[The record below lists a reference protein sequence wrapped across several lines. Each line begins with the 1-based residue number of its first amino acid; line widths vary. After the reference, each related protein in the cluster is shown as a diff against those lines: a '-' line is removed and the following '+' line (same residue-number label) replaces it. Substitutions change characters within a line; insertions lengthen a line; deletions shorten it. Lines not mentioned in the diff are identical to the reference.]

1 MCGRFY
7 LDAKTDELLVLFS
20 LTVTPQ
26 ITPRFNIAPSQNI
39 AAVVDTPKGR
49 HTRLFRWGLLPSWAK
64 QSKPGFQT
72 FNARI
77 ETLDSKPAF
86 RTPFRTQRC
95 LIPASGY
102 FEWQATPTGKQ
113 PYCIRHR
120 SDPIMAFAGL
130 YDRWTG
136 QAGESIDSCTLIV
149 ADASPKLQEIHNRM
163 PVILSPGDFDAWL
176 DRDNHDVDQLRS
188 LLKNRQLTGFESYP
202 VSARINNPRQDDPEC
217 IQPLGEEQS
226 TFLF

>member
-20 LTVTPQ
+20 LTVAPQ
-26 ITPRFNIAPSQNI
+26 LAPRFNIAPSQSI
-39 AAVVDTPKGR
+39 AAVIDTPKGR
-49 HTRLFRWGLLPSWAK
+49 RARLFRWGLLPSWAK
-64 QSKPGFQT
+64 QDSPGFRT

-77 ETLDSKPAF
+77 ETLGSKPAF
-86 RTPFRTQRC
+86 RTPFRTRRC

-102 FEWQATPTGKQ
+102 FEWQPTPAGKQ

-149 ADASPKLQEIHNRM
+149 ADASPKLKEIHDRM
-163 PVILSPGDFDAWL
+163 PVILNAEDFDAWL
-176 DRDNHDVDQLRS
+176 DRDNHDVERLGK
-188 LLKNRQLTGFESYP
+188 LLKNRQLTEFESYP
-202 VSARINNPRQDDPEC
+202 VSTRVNNPRQDDAEC
-217 IQPLGEEQS
+217 IQPLHEIDY
-226 TFLF
+226 